1 MAKNYILPEE
11 IKSFLFFEVDGAEV
25 FISPILQQDIRSTY
39 EVYQS
44 VAQTVDMINLL
55 QSRTGAHQ
63 VTRAM
68 VEAVLARPPYQ
79 PKAPEPETDTDSDP
93 NSNSNSEAEDGAVS
107 EPFAVQT
114 VPIVVAPD
122 ETEVPP
128 PPVVEDEE
136 TFDLWG
142 QPLHISRELQQDIR
156 CAYRILG
163 SAEAAAHSLNRVKR
177 LSGNAAVTSDMVQAV
192 ITRLLRQ
199 EDQADQEGQ
208 DGQNVD

>member
-55 QSRTGAHQ
+55 QNRTGAHQ

-79 PKAPEPETDTDSDP
+79 PKAPEPETAADSD
-93 NSNSNSEAEDGAVS
+93 SNSDATDATMS

-122 ETEVPP
+122 EPEAPL

-142 QPLHISRELQQDIR
+142 QPLHISLELQQDIR

-199 EDQADQEGQ
+199 EDQADQG
-208 DGQNVD
+208 GQNVD

>member
-44 VAQTVDMINLL
+44 VAQTVEMINLL

-79 PKAPEPETDTDSDP
+79 PKAPEPETAADSD
-93 NSNSNSEAEDGAVS
+93 SNSDATDATMS

-122 ETEVPP
+122 EPEVPP

-199 EDQADQEGQ
+199 EDQANQEGQ

>member
-55 QSRTGAHQ
+55 QNRTGAHQ

-79 PKAPEPETDTDSDP
+79 PKAPEPETAADSD
-93 NSNSNSEAEDGAVS
+93 SNSDATDATMS

-122 ETEVPP
+122 EPEVPP

-142 QPLHISRELQQDIR
+142 QPLHISLELQQDIR

-163 SAEAAAHSLNRVKR
+163 SAEAAAHSLNRVKH
-177 LSGNAAVTSDMVQAV
+177 LTGSAAVTSDMVQAV

-208 DGQNVD
+208 DGQKVD

>member
-55 QSRTGAHQ
+55 QNRTGAHQ

-79 PKAPEPETDTDSDP
+79 PKAPEPETAADSD
-93 NSNSNSEAEDGAVS
+93 SNSDATDATMS

-122 ETEVPP
+122 EAEVPT

>member
-1 MAKNYILPEE
+1 
-11 IKSFLFFEVDGAEV
+11 
-25 FISPILQQDIRSTY
+25 
-39 EVYQS
+39 
-44 VAQTVDMINLL
+44 MINLL
-55 QSRTGAHQ
+55 QNRTGAHQ

-79 PKAPEPETDTDSDP
+79 PKAPEPETAADSD
-93 NSNSNSEAEDGAVS
+93 SNSDATDATMS

>member
-1 MAKNYILPEE
+1 MAKNYILPDE
-11 IKSFLFFEVDGAEV
+11 IKSFLFFEVDGEEV

-44 VAQTVDMINLL
+44 VALTVEMINLL

-79 PKAPEPETDTDSDP
+79 PKAPEPTTAADSDP
-93 NSNSNSEAEDGAVS
+93 NSNSAAEAEDGAAS

-114 VPIVVAPD
+114 VPIIVAPD
-122 ETEVPP
+122 EPEAP

-142 QPLHISRELQQDIR
+142 QPLHISLARQQDIR

-163 SAEAAAHSLNRVKR
+163 SAEAAAHSLNRVKH
-177 LSGNAAVTSDMVQAV
+177 LTGSAAVTSDMVQAV

-208 DGQNVD
+208 DG